1 MTRKSADGD
10 SFIEVDPFDVFRVEG
25 DIDRLNGQRFT
36 EDKIRERKAS
46 QGIQS
51 SRLIDD
57 QKVDTDAQRLIRD
70 AHYAQ
75 QQALKDLHA
84 VGDESGLVIQREI
97 IDSDGPQHQRVFS
110 DSAGPEHQ
118 RIVSDADGPILSS
131 FVRLAALAEPM
142 TKAYFA
148 QQNAFKD
155 IQTITDMLYSSSTQ
169 RLDWLAGPVDPQKFS
184 DASGPVLSSTSLP
197 RNDPEDR
204 KNLSLEKLLQRIQT
218 VRTEQREALNY
229 LHAMQDADGPRLDRA
244 MTDVGSRLEQACH
257 SQLEALGYLKRL
269 EDVVGPLLNKHWSD
283 SEREA
288 DAKGVSDAS
297 GPVRARNADDAIGPA
312 IAIHMADAIGPA
324 TIEGAADSIG
334 PQTPRHADDAE
345 GPALPRGAID
355 AAGPLLPRA
364 ATDASG
370 PLAPREATDATDA
383 SVPLTPREA
392 IDAEGP
398 NAPNSFDDA
407 IGPTDR
413 RLITDGKGPT
423 LFHRIIEAVLPK
435 KSVRVVTESAIEI
448 EHHQSTIEE
457 RIAKVKADQRDAKQ
471 QLGELEKDNDKPLI

>member
-1 MTRKSADGD
+1 MTRKSSDGD

-36 EDKIRERKAS
+36 EDKIRKRKPS

-70 AHYAQ
+70 ARYAQ

-84 VGDESGLVIQREI
+84 VGDESGIVIQREI
-97 IDSDGPQHQRVFS
+97 TDSDGPQHQRVFS

-142 TKAYFA
+142 TKAHFA
-148 QQNAFKD
+148 QQNALKD
-155 IQTITDMLYSSSTQ
+155 IHAITDMLYSSSAQ
-169 RLDWLAGPVDPQKFS
+169 HPDRLAGPVDPRKFS

-218 VRTEQREALNY
+218 ARTEQQEALKY

-244 MTDVGSRLEQACH
+244 MADVGPRLEQACH

-269 EDVVGPLLNKHWSD
+269 EDIVGPLLNKHWSD

-288 DAKGVSDAS
+288 SAKDVSDVS
-297 GPVRARNADDAIGPA
+297 GPIRARNADDAIGPA

-324 TIEGAADSIG
+324 TLEGADDSIG

-345 GPALPRGAID
+345 GPALPSEAID

-370 PLAPREATDATDA
+370 PLASREATDA
-383 SVPLTPREA
+383 SGPLTPREA

-448 EHHQSTIEE
+448 EHHQSTIAE
-457 RIAKVKADQRDAKQ
+457 RIAKVKADQRDAMQ